1 MEKSF
6 KRKCIEFFARRGQK
20 LDALAANNYTVL
32 MLIHWTWPATL
43 VSIPAYFVSYN
54 IMRNYYM
61 GTIYDD
67 PSIALM
73 PGLLGAVIVW
83 TAVWIIDTIICFCCK
98 SILKNEAKQ
107 EKQRSQKAKSER
119 GRKIKFC
126 RECIANGVTDISDVY
141 DQKKAE
147 LIAQRL
153 GYQYDDIVQFY
164 KEAEAATLEQCYEEA
179 EITASKNNQ
188 KR

>member
-6 KRKCIEFFARRGQK
+6 KRKCIEFFAHRQQK
-20 LDALAANNYTVL
+20 ADLLEKSKHSFLAVL
-32 MLIHWTWPATL
+32 CIAWPAMII
-43 VSIPAYFVSYN
+43 SIPVFIVLSSVYRDIN
-54 IMRNYYM
+54 I
-61 GTIYDD
+61 GF
-67 PSIALM
+67 
-73 PGLLGAVIVW
+73 LGALVVW
-83 TAVWIIDTIICFCCK
+83 LIIYVTDLIICGCCK
-98 SILKNEAKQ
+98 SILMNEAQQ
-107 EKQRSQKAKSER
+107 EKEASQKAALER
-119 GRKIKFC
+119 GRMIKFC

-179 EITASKNNQ
+179 EIAASKNNQ